1 VSLFDLDHWQEI
13 FQTLRR
19 NKLRTFLT
27 ACGVFWGVFML
38 LVMLGMARGLE
49 KAVESD
55 FKLFAFNTVFVWGQ
69 QTGKP
74 FAGRQPGRQVQ
85 FTLDDLQ
92 AVRRIEGV
100 ELALSRNFFGG
111 RFGGRGGV
119 SRGDKTGSF
128 GVTAEE
134 PDYLRLEAL
143 EMKRGRFINPVDL
156 AEGRKVAV
164 IGPRV
169 VETLFGPDEQ
179 PIGQT
184 ININR
189 MIFEVVGVYHTAEAS
204 GPRGDF
210 FAGRVF
216 VPSTTFARA
225 FATGNKI
232 GAMAVLVGDRAS
244 TEVEADVRALLK
256 ARHRIHPEDERAIG
270 GFNREKEF
278 RKLANLFLAI
288 RGLSWF
294 VGVLTLLAGAI
305 GVSNIMMIAVAE
317 RTREIGIRKAIGATP
332 LSIMS
337 QIVLESTV
345 LTALA
350 GYLAVVAG
358 VGVLEIV
365 AHIVNSLPQGGGG
378 GPRMFAAPEIE
389 LGKALL
395 AAGVLTF
402 AGALA
407 GLAPARAA
415 VAVRPVEALAH
426 E

>member
-1 VSLFDLDHWQEI
+1 MSLLDLDHWQEI

-49 KAVESD
+49 KAVEAD
-55 FKLFAFNTVFVWGQ
+55 FKVFAFNTVFVWGQ

-92 AVRRIEGV
+92 AARRVEGV

-119 SRGDKTGSF
+119 SRGEKTGNF

-134 PDYLRLEAL
+134 PDYLRLEPL
-143 EMKRGRFINPVDL
+143 EIRKGRFINPVDL

-169 VETLFGPDEQ
+169 VETLFTPEED
-179 PIGQT
+179 PIGQ
-184 ININR
+184 NLMINR
-189 MIFEVVGVYHTAEAS
+189 MMFEVVGVYHTADAS

-232 GAMAVLVGDRAS
+232 GAMALLVGGGRPSVD
-244 TEVEADVRALLK
+244 VETDVRAILR
-256 ARHRIHPEDERAIG
+256 ARHRIHPDDERALG

-278 RKLANLFLAI
+278 RKLSNLFLAI
-288 RGLSWF
+288 RSLSWF

-332 LSIMS
+332 FSIMS

-365 AHIVNSLPQGGGG
+365 ARIVESLPKCA
-378 GPRMFAAPEIE
+378 GPRLFAAPEIE

-395 AAGVLTF
+395 AAGVLTV

>member
-1 VSLFDLDHWQEI
+1 MSLFDLDHWHEI

-38 LVMLGMARGLE
+38 LVMLGFARGME
-49 KAVESD
+49 TAIEED

-74 FAGRQPGRQVQ
+74 YAGRQPGRRVQ
-85 FTLDDLQ
+85 LTLDDLQ
-92 AVRRIEGV
+92 AIRQIDGV
-100 ELALSRNFFGG
+100 DVALSRNFFGG
-111 RFGGRGGV
+111 LGGRGVV
-119 SRGDKTGSF
+119 SRGGKAGNF

-143 EMKRGRFINPVDL
+143 EVRRGRFLNPVDISE
-156 AEGRKVAV
+156 ARKVAV

-169 VETLFGPDEQ
+169 RDTLFTPGED

-184 ININR
+184 VQVNR
-189 MIFEVVGVYHTAEAS
+189 MILTVVGVYHTAEAS

-210 FAGRVF
+210 FSGRVF
-216 VPSTTFARA
+216 MPSTTFARA
-225 FATGNKI
+225 FATGNRI
-232 GAMAVLVGDRAS
+232 GAIAVLVGDGRPS
-244 TEVEADVRALLK
+244 TEVENDVRTLLK
-256 ARHRIHPEDERAIG
+256 TRHRIHPDDDRAIG

-278 RKLANLFLAI
+278 RKIANLFLAI
-288 RGLSWF
+288 HALSWF

-317 RTREIGIRKAIGATP
+317 RTREIGIRKAVGASP
-332 LSIMS
+332 ISIMV

-358 VGVLEIV
+358 VGVIEV
-365 AHIVNSLPQGGGG
+365 AGHIVNALPKTGG
-378 GPRMFAAPEIE
+378 GPRLFAAPELE

-395 AAGVLTF
+395 AAGVLTV

-415 VAVRPVEALAH
+415 AAVRPVEALAH